1 MIIFNHLRHPVPHNS
16 HAESGL
22 QRSTL
27 MIIIIQIIIVIT
39 IFLLIMPVQNRA
51 CKGVCGGAGAQG
63 ATWWQ
68 TSPQT
73 SPSPTTAGAQ
83 AQAQEQASTRVKAST
98 CTRARTSTRVKAS
111 TSADIAFVQLLNN
124 IQKVAE
130 KVQAHM

>member
-1 MIIFNHLRHPVPHNS
+1 MQAAELGKRWHFRNSVIIFNHLRHPLPHNA
-16 HAESGL
+16 HAELGL

-27 MIIIIQIIIVIT
+27 IHIIIIIVIT

-73 SPSPTTAGAQ
+73 SPSPTTARVQ
-83 AQAQEQASTRVKAST
+83 AQAQEQ
-98 CTRARTSTRVKAS
+98 
-111 TSADIAFVQLLNN
+111 
-124 IQKVAE
+124 E
-130 KVQAHM
+130 QAQG